1 MLEIPIENIMSDH
14 PIKIKENIRIGSV
27 AHLLLR
33 HQISGILVVK
43 KDNENKLVG
52 ILTTTDLLRLVNQAL
67 SQKKQKI
74 NALKKIS
81 GLKAGDVASKRVI
94 SLQKDDKVMKAI
106 AIMHRKNVHTIPI
119 FDGQKVIGVIGK
131 HDVLNVALL

>member
-74 NALKKIS
+74 KALKKIS